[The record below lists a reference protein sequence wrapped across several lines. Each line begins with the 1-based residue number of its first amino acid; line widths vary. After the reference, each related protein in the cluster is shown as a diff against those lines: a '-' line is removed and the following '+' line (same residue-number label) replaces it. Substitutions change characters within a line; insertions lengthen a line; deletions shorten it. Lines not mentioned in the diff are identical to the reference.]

1 MIEDIYAARAEKLQ
15 MVLRILGIVLI
26 LAGLLF
32 TAGFI
37 MLTGGDTIEVVAE
50 EIMMG
55 VKPIEAVS
63 GVLLLLII
71 LSGIITTLRIPRGW
85 LATMVT
91 GPLLIIM
98 ALLME
103 PGTMKVTRWA
113 FYCMIGTSLVC
124 WAATV
129 VHYFYDMYT

>member
-15 MVLRILGIVLI
+15 VVLRILGIALI

-37 MLTGGDTIEVVAE
+37 MLTGGDTLEVVAE
-50 EIMMG
+50 EIMME
-55 VKPIEAVS
+55 VHPIEAVS

-71 LSGIITTLRIPRGW
+71 ISGIISMLRIPRGW

-91 GPLLIIM
+91 GPLLLLM
-98 ALLME
+98 AMLME
-103 PGTMKVTRWA
+103 PGTLKVTKWV
-113 FYCMIGTSLVC
+113 FYCMIVTSLIC
-124 WAATV
+124 WATAI